1 MGQDCYPLTIPS
13 PGIEE
18 VLESLRDVGI
28 EVVPGEGESTE
39 YVVAEEPDGKR
50 YKLPRDFNLFTNPV
64 MIPIE
69 EKQGAG
75 LNTPSP

>member
-1 MGQDCYPLTIPS
+1 MGGDEFPLTIPS

-28 EVVPGEGESTE
+28 EVVPGESTE
-39 YVVAEEPDGKR
+39 YVIAEEPDGKR

-69 EKQGAG
+69 EK
-75 LNTPSP
+75 